1 MKRIVYVLSALAIML
16 SVSNDL
22 SAQQRGDRGQRG
34 DRQGQGQGD
43 RQGQGQNMSFSE
55 RQGRAL
61 KMMEDSLALS
71 EDQVV
76 KIKKLNK
83 TYDTKFE
90 TMREEVM
97 ESGDRSAMRDKM
109 QGLMETYNK
118 DIKLLLTEDQ
128 KNKYDKLMTE
138 RRSRR
143 SSDQGQRSRRTDGE
157 RSRGSRGS
165 R

>member
-1 MKRIVYVLSALAIML
+1 MKRIVYVLCALAIML

-22 SAQQRGDRGQRG
+22 SAQQRGDRGQG
-34 DRQGQGQGD
+34 GQRQG
-43 RQGQGQNMSFSE
+43 MSFSE

-71 EDQVV
+71 DDQVL

-97 ESGDRSAMRDKM
+97 ESGDRSVMREKM
-109 QGLMETYNK
+109 RGLMETYHK
-118 DIKLLLTEDQ
+118 DIKLLMSEDQ
-128 KNKYDKLMTE
+128 KTKYDKLIAE

-143 SSDQGQRSRRTDGE
+143 SSDQGQRSRRTNGE